1 MLQRTAAGEG
11 ARFMGIVHHTDTERE
26 YACDRTSK
34 IGKLDKSLD
43 QATAKGWTVVDMKKH
58 WAKIFPSGGKDD

>member
-1 MLQRTAAGEG
+1 
-11 ARFMGIVHHTDTERE
+11 MGIVHHTDTERE